1 MAIPLKDAHNR
12 AVHYFNTQCTSYVKP
27 YAFSSESIRSVREK
41 KNIPK
46 YQKEQEWFFF
56 NKNPKT
62 FGYLKRRRIIDIKRR

>member
-1 MAIPLKDAHNR
+1 MAIPLKDAHKR

-46 YQKEQEWFFF
+46 YQKEQEWVFFQQEP
-56 NKNPKT
+56 KNIWILEKET
-62 FGYLKRRRIIDIKRR
+62 DN